1 MGQPHFLKDRVG
13 IEMKAT
19 PKRYY
24 EGKPVVE
31 IDFLEGKGWFVELA
45 RTAKD
50 SQLVLILK
58 GDGIELQSF
67 MHFPVGNFVACPP
80 EENEISRHVRF
91 TTGLWPY
98 GSVENLLNEIE
109 SFFTRCLDLD
119 GRDRFLLA
127 CFVLSTWLVDRLRV
141 APYVALVGLPR
152 SGKTTALSVLQ
163 LLCYRG
169 LITSDIS
176 SAAFYRACDRWK
188 PTLLIDEAATAG
200 PKQRLF
206 HLLRSGTTQNAIAFR
221 MGHSYRSYGAKV
233 VAWTEMPDDDAL
245 NSRCITIPMHET
257 SRTDLQRTTDP
268 DLVAAADKLQR
279 QLMKFRLENY
289 HTLKLVRISGDE
301 RLRSRD
307 RDLFEALALPIG
319 KDPKAC
325 ARLLE
330 LMEVQRDFNR
340 EPLPPRQTA
349 VLESLFKQIHLQPD
363 QEAFSLQ
370 NLKKEVNSNLV
381 ASGERFHLNE
391 KSVSSV
397 LKSFGFLER
406 KRTSS
411 GFVVLVDRAMRKR
424 VHELLLL
431 YGLNGPSACLPP
443 GVSGETC
450 EFCKPQE
457 TRTPEPHLVGQVASE
472 IHDEPAPPVVS
483 GPNNSERSERDE
495 RSERENSGDEEPF
508 STEFIG
514 PGDRAIIER
523 LQEEPPQDWIDEHPD
538 SSF

>member
-1 MGQPHFLKDRVG
+1 
-13 IEMKAT
+13 MKAT

-31 IDFLEGKGWFVELA
+31 VDLLAGEVSLVELA
-45 RTAKD
+45 RTAID
-50 SQLVLILK
+50 SRLVLILYK
-58 GDGIELQSF
+58 GDG
-67 MHFPVGNFVACPP
+67 VGVQASTLFSSEKFVYCPP
-80 EENEISRHVRF
+80 EENQISRHVRF
-91 TTGLWPY
+91 TTCVGSY
-98 GSVENLLNEIE
+98 GSVENLLQEIE
-109 SFFTRCLDLD
+109 SFFARCLDLD

-141 APYVALVGLPR
+141 APYVSLVGLPR

-200 PKQRLF
+200 PKRTLF

-221 MGHSYRSYGAKV
+221 EGHSYRSYGAKV
-233 VAWTEMPDDDAL
+233 IAWTEMPDDDAL

-268 DLVAAADKLQR
+268 DLVAAAKKLQGH
-279 QLMKFRLENY
+279 LMQFRFENY
-289 HTLKLVRISGDE
+289 HTLKLPRIPGDE

-307 RDLFEALALPIG
+307 RDLYEALALPIG

-330 LMEVQRDFNR
+330 FMEVQRDLNR

-349 VLESLFKQIHLQPD
+349 VLESLFKQIHFQPD

-381 ASGERFHLNE
+381 ASGERFRLNE
-391 KSVSSV
+391 KDVSGV
-397 LKSFGFLER
+397 LKSFGFLDR

-443 GVSGETC
+443 DVSGETC

-472 IHDEPAPPVVS
+472 IRDEPAPPTVS
-483 GPNNSERSERDE
+483 GPSNNERSERDV
-495 RSERENSGDEEPF
+495 RSERENSGDEDLF
-508 STEFIG
+508 STQFIG
-514 PGDRAIIER
+514 PGDRAIIES
-523 LQEEPPQDWIDEHPD
+523 LQKEPPQDWIDEHPD
-538 SSF
+538 SWF